1 MKRDLPAYVYRKG
14 KRGYLY
20 FTRGGKT
27 TRMHK
32 TPGTAEFAV
41 EYARLLRGDHGTE
54 ATKTYKRLIAS
65 YIASPRF
72 KKLSDATKRDY
83 RKHMAWIEERAGA
96 VDPAKMRR
104 VDMIQMRD
112 ALADTPTLANRR
124 VAFMSTLMEHAID
137 IGWIEHNPCH
147 GVQSLEPTGR
157 VRLPWPQDMIDA
169 FRETADFDTRLL
181 FELLLGTGQRIGDV
195 LRMQWSHVEG
205 DGINVKQGKTKAA
218 LWIPLT
224 GTLRAM
230 LAETPRR
237 SLYIV
242 SQANG
247 RPMSYP
253 LAWKRIM
260 GVRKQIGAEA
270 YDIHGLRHS
279 AASELA
285 ALGLDDAHIQAITG
299 HTSSGVLRTYA
310 GAAMQKKRATE
321 AQKRRE
327 QKDDEA

>member
-1 MKRDLPAYVYRKG
+1 MKRELPAYVYPKG
-14 KRGYLY
+14 KKGYLY
-20 FTRGGKT
+20 FTRGGRT
-27 TRMHK
+27 TRMQNA
-32 TPGTAEFAV
+32 PGTPEFAV
-41 EYARLLRGDHGTE
+41 EYARLLRGDFGGD

-65 YIASPRF
+65 YIASARY
-72 KKLSDATKRDY
+72 KKLSEVTKRDY
-83 RKHMAWIEERAGA
+83 RKHMTWIEENAGG
-96 VDPAKMRR
+96 VDPTRMRR

-157 VRLPWPQDMIDA
+157 VRHPWPQDMINA
-169 FRETADFDTRLL
+169 FREVADFDTRLL

-195 LRMQWSHVEG
+195 LKMQWSHIE
-205 DGINVKQGKTKAA
+205 DNGIHVKQGKTKTP
-218 LWIPLT
+218 LFIPFT
-224 GTLRAM
+224 GELRAM

-237 SLYIV
+237 SLYLV

-260 GVRKQIGAEA
+260 EVRKQIGAEA

-285 ALGLDDAHIQAITG
+285 ALGLDDAHIMALTG
-299 HTSSGVLRTYA
+299 HTSSGMVRTYA
-310 GAAMQKKRATE
+310 GAAAQKKRATE

-327 QKDDEA
+327 QKRDKS